1 MLEIRLLGPL
11 EARDGERTIEVRRQK
26 LRALLAVLALDAGRV
41 LSKDGLVDRLWGE
54 HAPAGAVHALESYVS
69 QLRKLLGGSAIQT
82 RAPGYVLDVAPEQV
96 DALRFERLIG
106 DGQAEEALALLY
118 GPPLSDVA
126 TEPFAAA
133 EIARLE
139 ELELSAREQLVELR
153 LEQGRHAEVV
163 PELERLVVAT
173 PYRERLRALLMLAL
187 YRSGRQADALAAYRS
202 AREALVDD
210 LGIEPGAELQELE
223 RAILRQDESL
233 CAPAAARAE
242 PAPPATSRPVRKT
255 VTILFAVLPETQR
268 DPEAV
273 DEAQRLARTVV
284 ERYDARLEQSLGGNV
299 VAVFG
304 IPRVRE
310 DDARRALQA
319 AEQLGDELDA
329 RVGLATG
336 EVFAGDGPVA
346 GEPLAAA
353 ERLARAAAPG
363 EIGLAETTRRL
374 AETRRLRLDSRL
386 VGRARPLAALSE
398 AFDAAVEDST
408 CQLVTVLGAAGVGK
422 TRLVEEFLRG
432 LAGATVTR
440 EPGEL
445 PDGPAVLVVEDLHEA
460 DPALLDEIERLAE
473 RSRGLPLLIVCTAR
487 PELLDDRPAWGGGQV
502 NARSLLL
509 EPLGEDES
517 EQLMDNLLGES
528 DLPPI
533 VRRYIVGAAEG
544 NPLFLEEFLVSLIDR
559 AVLRLEGGTWTTQ
572 ELPSLAVPP
581 TIQALLAARID
592 RLPDDERQVLE
603 LASVEGRRFHAGTV
617 AELAHEALRERVEP
631 LIAALLRRDL
641 VLANRDEEG
650 AFSFRHQLLRD
661 AAYDSIP
668 KRTRADLHER
678 LGGDHHSAQAQ
689 QLRAELDA

>member
-41 LSKDGLVDRLWGE
+41 VSKDGLVDRLWGE
-54 HAPAGAVHALESYVS
+54 HAPGGAAHALESYVS

-82 RAPGYVLDVAPEQV
+82 RTPGYLLDVAPEQV
-96 DALRFERLIG
+96 DALRFERLVG
-106 DGQAEEALALLY
+106 EWQPEQALALLR
-118 GPPLSDVA
+118 GSPLSDVA
-126 TEPFAAA
+126 MEPFAAA
-133 EIARLE
+133 QIARLE
-139 ELELSAREQLVELR
+139 ELELSAREQVVEVR

-163 PELERLVVAT
+163 PELERLVTAT

-202 AREALVDD
+202 AREALVDG

-223 RAILRQDESL
+223 RAILRHDESL
-233 CAPAAARAE
+233 RAPEAARAE
-242 PAPPATSRPVRKT
+242 PVPPATPRPARKT
-255 VTILFAVLPETQR
+255 VTVLFAVLPETRR

-273 DEAQRLARTVV
+273 DAAQGLARTVV
-284 ERYDARLEQSLGGNV
+284 ERNGGRLEQSLGRSV

-304 IPRVRE
+304 VPRVRE

-319 AEQLGDELDA
+319 AEQFGDELDA
-329 RVGLATG
+329 GVGLATG
-336 EVFAGDGPVA
+336 EVFVGDGPVA

-353 ERLARAAAPG
+353 EQLARAAASG
-363 EIGLAETTRRL
+363 EVALAETTRRL
-374 AETRRLRLDSRL
+374 AETRGLRLDSPL
-386 VGRARPLAALSE
+386 VGRTRPLAALSE
-398 AFDAAVEDST
+398 AFDAAVEDGT
-408 CQLVTVLGAAGVGK
+408 CQLFTVLGAAGVGK
-422 TRLVEEFLRG
+422 TRLVEEFLDDLDR
-432 LAGATVTR
+432 ATVTR

-445 PDGPAVLVVEDLHEA
+445 PDGPAVLAVEDLHAA
-460 DPALLDEIERLAE
+460 DPELLDEVERLAE
-473 RSRGLPLLIVCTAR
+473 SSRGLPLLIVCTAR

-509 EPLGEDES
+509 EPLAEDES

-533 VRRYIVGAAEG
+533 VRRYVVGAAEG
-544 NPLFLEEFLVSLIDR
+544 NPLFLEEFLASLIDR
-559 AVLRLEGGTWTTQ
+559 DVLRLEGGTWTTQ

-603 LASVEGRRFHAGTV
+603 LASVEGKGFHARTV
-617 AELAHEALRERVEP
+617 AELAPDALRERVEP
-631 LIAALLRRDL
+631 LLAALVRRDL
-641 VLANRDEEG
+641 VLADRDEEG
-650 AFSFRHQLLRD
+650 AFRFRHQLLRD
-661 AAYDSIP
+661 TAYDSIP

-678 LGGDHHSAQAQ
+678 LEGEHHRAQAQ
-689 QLRAELDA
+689 RLRAELDA

>member
-1 MLEIRLLGPL
+1 MLDIRLLGPL

-299 VAVFG
+299 VARQHHV
-304 IPRVRE
+304 P
-310 DDARRALQA
+310 AP
-319 AEQLGDELDA
+319 
-329 RVGLATG
+329 GLALG
-336 EVFAGDGPVA
+336 GNG
-346 GEPLAAA
+346 LNAAFH
-353 ERLARAAAPG
+353 G
-363 EIGLAETTRRL
+363 
-374 AETRRLRLDSRL
+374 
-386 VGRARPLAALSE
+386 
-398 AFDAAVEDST
+398 
-408 CQLVTVLGAAGVGK
+408 
-422 TRLVEEFLRG
+422 
-432 LAGATVTR
+432 
-440 EPGEL
+440 
-445 PDGPAVLVVEDLHEA
+445 AVLVDADVADALEVDPGDLRVR
-460 DPALLDEIERLAE
+460 DRIPAGAVSLRPFDGVPP
-473 RSRGLPLLIVCTAR
+473 STA
-487 PELLDDRPAWGGGQV
+487 
-502 NARSLLL
+502 L
-509 EPLGEDES
+509 EPGIAR
-517 EQLMDNLLGES
+517 LLPGLHPVE
-528 DLPPI
+528 
-533 VRRYIVGAAEG
+533 EG
-544 NPLFLEEFLVSLIDR
+544 LER
-559 AVLRLEGGTWTTQ
+559 AV
-572 ELPSLAVPP
+572 
-581 TIQALLAARID
+581 QAAD
-592 RLPDDERQVLE
+592 R
-603 LASVEGRRFHAGTV
+603 G
-617 AELAHEALRERVEP
+617 P
-631 LIAALLRRDL
+631 LTAKGPAPVLLRIGGPDL
-641 VLANRDEEG
+641 L
-650 AFSFRHQLLRD
+650 
-661 AAYDSIP
+661 
-668 KRTRADLHER
+668 
-678 LGGDHHSAQAQ
+678 
-689 QLRAELDA
+689 